1 MTEAELIQT
10 AQEVWGNYIS
20 TMSIFVSIV
29 SAYLIV
35 AYIAGKK
42 MTRSQVIIINI
53 LFGLFAS
60 YGINAMFGFSSIAT
74 EMATLAIEAS
84 PQRTVKGNEYAP
96 IFTLCALIPI
106 VLACFKFMWD
116 IRHRMCQLRSK
127 HWIDHLA
134 DPRNCKGPP
143 SPILRH

>member
-1 MTEAELIQT
+1 
-10 AQEVWGNYIS
+10 
-20 TMSIFVSIV
+20 
-29 SAYLIV
+29 
-35 AYIAGKK
+35 

-53 LFGLFAS
+53 LFGLFTS

-143 SPILRH
+143 SPNSGHFGYTDSEDRFLLKLRVINSQNPVFQET